1 MSLDYTSTVT
11 RRASSLCIPEN
22 VLSPE
27 EDLLLAG
34 IKTKVAEI
42 WNGVSSSFKSAVNSV
57 IVISRPIISERTTK
71 KARTRAM
78 KRMKARTMTT
88 K

>member
-34 IKTKVAEI
+34 IKTKVAEADALI
-42 WNGVSSSFKSAVNSV
+42 NEASKLIKDFNE
-57 IVISRPIISERTTK
+57 ERSDG
-71 KARTRAM
+71 AG
-78 KRMKARTMTT
+78 
-88 K
+88 